1 MQQIIFSPGK
11 QCDTGEWNDSCC
23 TPKNPCPDYQGDC
36 DKNIDCLPGL
46 RCGKNNCPKSFQM
59 ADDCCY
65 DPKGGSGGMYIV
77 CTKSNVQPKPL
88 FWFWYDTETKTQ
100 IGRYFRPIP

>member
-36 DKNIDCLPGL
+36 DKNSDCQTGL
-46 RCGKNNCPKSFQM
+46 ICGKDNCPAGFQVS
-59 ADDCCY
+59 DDCCY
-65 DPKGGSGGMYIV
+65 DPYGGSGGMYIV
-77 CTKSNVQPKPL
+77 HM
-88 FWFWYDTETKTQ
+88 Y
-100 IGRYFRPIP
+100 